1 MNRKNLKVKMQSSK
15 IQKISRI
22 LFFTLFFSGF
32 IFSTVI
38 NADTWYVNNEIGVDT
53 TLNDQG
59 KTPEKPFKTIQYGID
74 EAGNGDTVLVADGIY
89 TGNGNKNLTWDGN
102 VKHITVKSENGPEN
116 CIIDCENDGRGFTF
130 YTHQNSTDVI
140 SGFTI
145 KNGHTD
151 NGGGIYCFS
160 SSPTITNCT
169 ISGNTASHYNGGGI
183 YCQYSS
189 PTIINC
195 TISGNT
201 ASSGG
206 GIYCYDYSSPTITNC
221 TISGNSG
228 GGIYCSPYSSPT
240 IINCTI
246 SGNAGGD
253 GGGIHC
259 SSTSPTI
266 TNCTISGNTANYNGG
281 GIYCFSSSPTITNCI
296 IAGNT
301 ASTYGGGINCYYSS
315 PTITNC
321 TISGNT
327 ANNYGGGISCDGSS
341 PTITNCIL
349 WNNSAGSG
357 NQVYLSGSNS
367 DPAISY
373 CDIQGG
379 ESDIGGGGAGSYTG
393 WGLGNI
399 NSNPLFVDASSNDYH
414 LGDGSPCIDAGFG
427 DNGETVPTTDKDG
440 KARYDDPGV
449 PNTGGGT
456 PAYVDIGVYER
467 QTPSIIYS
475 ISGTISYQGS
485 LSGAIY
491 IGAFDNPEFSGEPI
505 GSTSI
510 SSPGAYTIS
519 NLPSGTYYVGAF
531 MDLNED
537 TQVDTGEP
545 QGAYDT
551 NNDGNPNDVTLP
563 PDATGINITL
573 SVKSDINKD
582 GTIDISDVILCL
594 RMAIG
599 LDTPNPTLADMNSD
613 GSVDI
618 SDVILVLR
626 KAIGL
631 D

>member
-195 TISGNT
+195 TISGN
-201 ASSGG
+201 
-206 GIYCYDYSSPTITNC
+206 
-221 TISGNSG
+221 
-228 GGIYCSPYSSPT
+228 
-240 IINCTI
+240 
-246 SGNAGGD
+246 AGGD

-259 SSTSPTI
+259 SST
-266 TNCTISGNTANYNGG
+266 
-281 GIYCFSSSPTITNCI
+281 
-296 IAGNT
+296 
-301 ASTYGGGINCYYSS
+301 S